1 MHARNHLWTRW
12 KLRTPANSYC
22 STLATSKRSP
32 KFLPKHGGDISL
44 REHVAHKSRK
54 GEISASP
61 IFFVS
66 ESTRRSLCAAWPAP
80 STKHFF
86 KNARVSPLISAR
98 RRGGRRDRSRGFLF
112 SPLGLSKLEFFHFA
126 RRQGRK
132 DVGAGDA
139 RAFQMEGARLG
150 HPSYTYTPASFPK
163 IPPKNKRFLRVFF
176 GYFRVRC
183 RGMCVGWVAQNQVK
197 NSVKLCEKFG
207 EKFSRE
213 KFRSALGTREK
224 TCI

>member
-1 MHARNHLWTRW
+1 MTA
-12 KLRTPANSYC
+12 
-22 STLATSKRSP
+22 
-32 KFLPKHGGDISL
+32 HGDFYFPPWVYQNG
-44 REHVAHKSRK
+44 
-54 GEISASP
+54 
-61 IFFVS
+61 
-66 ESTRRSLCAAWPAP
+66 
-80 STKHFF
+80 
-86 KNARVSPLISAR
+86 
-98 RRGGRRDRSRGFLF
+98 
-112 SPLGLSKLEFFHFA
+112 FFHFA

-224 TCI
+224 TCKTQFNGARTIKTPFNGARII

>member
-1 MHARNHLWTRW
+1 M
-12 KLRTPANSYC
+12 
-22 STLATSKRSP
+22 
-32 KFLPKHGGDISL
+32 
-44 REHVAHKSRK
+44 
-54 GEISASP
+54 
-61 IFFVS
+61 
-66 ESTRRSLCAAWPAP
+66 
-80 STKHFF
+80 
-86 KNARVSPLISAR
+86 SPLISAR

-224 TCI
+224 TCSLSCRVFWPLKRARRVSSG

>member
-1 MHARNHLWTRW
+1 MTA
-12 KLRTPANSYC
+12 
-22 STLATSKRSP
+22 
-32 KFLPKHGGDISL
+32 HGDFYFPPWVYQNG
-44 REHVAHKSRK
+44 
-54 GEISASP
+54 
-61 IFFVS
+61 
-66 ESTRRSLCAAWPAP
+66 
-80 STKHFF
+80 
-86 KNARVSPLISAR
+86 
-98 RRGGRRDRSRGFLF
+98 
-112 SPLGLSKLEFFHFA
+112 FFHFA

-150 HPSYTYTPASFPK
+150 HPSYTYTPASYPK
-163 IPPKNKRFLRVFF
+163 IPQKNKRFLRVFF

-224 TCI
+224 TCHISVQSIYSCA

>member
-1 MHARNHLWTRW
+1 MTA
-12 KLRTPANSYC
+12 
-22 STLATSKRSP
+22 
-32 KFLPKHGGDISL
+32 HGDFYFPPWVYQNG
-44 REHVAHKSRK
+44 
-54 GEISASP
+54 
-61 IFFVS
+61 
-66 ESTRRSLCAAWPAP
+66 
-80 STKHFF
+80 
-86 KNARVSPLISAR
+86 
-98 RRGGRRDRSRGFLF
+98 
-112 SPLGLSKLEFFHFA
+112 FFHFA

-150 HPSYTYTPASFPK
+150 HPSYTYTPASYPK
-163 IPPKNKRFLRVFF
+163 IPQKNKRFLRVFF

-224 TCI
+224 TCVTVFMRGF